1 MRRTVVGLFVKKYFQ
16 DDFSSAQRFLS
27 YFSNQQCIL
36 FLCTCLI
43 YVEHL
48 KQAEK
53 ENCQCKNDFSNK
65 DHRIC
70 KINKLNTPIL
80 NWLQFCMLFS
90 ENSTSVWQSIPVER
104 KFFGIKIVNTHRM
117 FRINNSFCDISY
129 RTQCIFNL
137 SLTRS
142 RRSALKEKCGTT
154 SEHHHCVCVQPWMDC

>member
-27 YFSNQQCIL
+27 YFSNQWCIL
-36 FLCTCLI
+36 LLCTCLI

-48 KQAEK
+48 KKAEK
-53 ENCQCKNDFSNK
+53 ENCQCKNDLSNK

-90 ENSTSVWQSIPVER
+90 ENSTSVWQSILVE
-104 KFFGIKIVNTHRM
+104 G
-117 FRINNSFCDISY
+117 
-129 RTQCIFNL
+129 
-137 SLTRS
+137 
-142 RRSALKEKCGTT
+142 
-154 SEHHHCVCVQPWMDC
+154 

>member
-1 MRRTVVGLFVKKYFQ
+1 MTFR
-16 DDFSSAQRFLS
+16 SAHFQRFLS

-48 KQAEK
+48 KKVEK

-70 KINKLNTPIL
+70 KINQLNTPIL

-90 ENSTSVWQSIPVER
+90 KNSTSVWQSIPVEG
-104 KFFGIKIVNTHRM
+104 KFFGIKMVNTPRM

-154 SEHHHCVCVQPWMDC
+154 SEHHQCVCVQPWMDC

>member
-1 MRRTVVGLFVKKYFQ
+1 MHTSSLHMFNICRTFKKGRKMKLPVY
-16 DDFSSAQRFLS
+16 
-27 YFSNQQCIL
+27 
-36 FLCTCLI
+36 
-43 YVEHL
+43 
-48 KQAEK
+48 
-53 ENCQCKNDFSNK
+53 KNDFSNK

-90 ENSTSVWQSIPVER
+90 ENSTSVWQSIPVEG
-104 KFFGIKIVNTHRM
+104 KFFGIKMVNTSRM
-117 FRINNSFCDISY
+117 FRIKNLFCYISY

-154 SEHHHCVCVQPWMDC
+154 SEHHRCVCVQPWRDC

>member
-48 KQAEK
+48 KKVEK

-65 DHRIC
+65 DHRIY
-70 KINKLNTPIL
+70 KINQLNTPIL
-80 NWLQFCMLFS
+80 N
-90 ENSTSVWQSIPVER
+90 
-104 KFFGIKIVNTHRM
+104 
-117 FRINNSFCDISY
+117 
-129 RTQCIFNL
+129 
-137 SLTRS
+137 
-142 RRSALKEKCGTT
+142 
-154 SEHHHCVCVQPWMDC
+154 